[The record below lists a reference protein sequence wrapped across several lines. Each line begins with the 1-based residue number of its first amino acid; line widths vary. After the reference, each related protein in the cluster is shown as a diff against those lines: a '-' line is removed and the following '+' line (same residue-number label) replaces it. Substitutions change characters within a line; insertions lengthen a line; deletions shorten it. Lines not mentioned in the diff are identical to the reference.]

1 MRHRYFVRSQYSV
14 IKIKSLSYTE
24 KRVIYQSRVMT
35 QEHQI
40 IQLFCRHLIMPE
52 SPFIEDNLYALTQ
65 FILFL
70 QSIDYQ
76 IKTNYPK
83 VENIF
88 MSLVE
93 GLINGEIYQQ
103 RKQLT
108 SSVGHQ
114 LKFSLLLIMS
124 RFFTIAGRL

>member
-1 MRHRYFVRSQYSV
+1 MRNSC
-14 IKIKSLSYTE
+14 
-24 KRVIYQSRVMT
+24 
-35 QEHQI
+35 QI
-40 IQLFCRHLIMPE
+40 E
-52 SPFIEDNLYALTQ
+52 A
-65 FILFL
+65 
-70 QSIDYQ
+70 
-76 IKTNYPK
+76 NYPK

-114 LKFSLLLIMS
+114 LKFSLLHEFRTGI
-124 RFFTIAGRL
+124 